1 MDVIYEAT
9 RRLEASM
16 DSWKVYKGLPRA
28 QSRCEQ
34 YMKLHK
40 RTLVKAYVEEFDL
53 PQHVVEG
60 VIKDSGLIFDPDA
73 LIGMFNELSL
83 TEEYA

>member
-28 QSRCEQ
+28 QSRCVQ

-40 RTLVKAYVEEFDL
+40 RTLVKAYAEEFSLPKRVVEEAMDL
-53 PQHVVEG
+53 T
-60 VIKDSGLIFDPDA
+60 GLILDPDA
-73 LIGMFNELSL
+73 LIDILNDMSL
-83 TEEYA
+83 TEEYE

>member
-40 RTLVKAYVEEFDL
+40 RTLVKAYAE
-53 PQHVVEG
+53 
-60 VIKDSGLIFDPDA
+60 
-73 LIGMFNELSL
+73 
-83 TEEYA
+83 

>member
-34 YMKLHK
+34 YIKLHK
-40 RTLVKAYVEEFDL
+40 RTLVKAYAEEFSL
-53 PQHVVEG
+53 PKRVVES
-60 VIKDSGLIFDPDA
+60 VIKGSGLIRDPDA
-73 LIGMFNELSL
+73 LISILSEMSL